1 MAPITAPGLGGVTE
15 QCIFSSEKCKAKRN
29 MRDTPKNVSGKP
41 SRDRIRN
48 DENSSERGPR
58 KLFPAF
64 CRTSVALF
72 FFRANKKGRSTEEK
86 KERRKKVETVPAT
99 AFGNNQ
105 EGGVHEVATHT

>member
-1 MAPITAPGLGGVTE
+1 MPPKKAPGLGGVTE

-41 SRDRIRN
+41 SGDRIRN

-64 CRTSVALF
+64 RRTSVALF
-72 FFRANKKGRSTEEK
+72 FSGQTKRGEAQ

-99 AFGNNQ
+99 ALGNDQ